1 MQMMFLMVLR
11 DNYLLLKPLNSGILV
26 SKPRHNRRLWEQLLL
41 IELKAD
47 LCGRDIVRLV
57 LKTLSMVSLSFFV
70 VGSPAAADDLQKA
83 RSATNSYLIQSGAG
97 LVLDKALCPNVPS
110 NTVEYVSR
118 FEGVPINATTTAI
131 LLSTEMCGGGNK
143 HGQYFYISKS
153 SGGGDLVTDAEIGDM
168 SFLGRNSRAENN
180 MVYFEGRQ
188 WRPND
193 PHCCPSTEGTLEYN
207 VVTRKHAFRSKDN
220 SKQN

>member
-1 MQMMFLMVLR
+1 LLR
-11 DNYLLLKPLNSGILV
+11 
-26 SKPRHNRRLWEQLLL
+26 

-47 LCGRDIVRLV
+47 LCGRNIVRLA
-57 LKTLSMVSLSFFV
+57 LKALSVASLSFFV
-70 VGSPAAADDLQKA
+70 VGSTAAADDLQKA
-83 RSATNSYLIQSGAG
+83 RSAANTYLIQSGAG
-97 LVLDKALCPNVPS
+97 LVPDKAFCPNTPANS
-110 NTVEYVSR
+110 VEYVSR
-118 FEGVPINATTTAI
+118 FEGVPINATSTAI

-168 SFLGRNSRAENN
+168 SFLGRITRAENN
-180 MVYFEGRQ
+180 IVYFEGRQ

-207 VVTRKHAFRSKDN
+207 VGTRKHTFLSKDD